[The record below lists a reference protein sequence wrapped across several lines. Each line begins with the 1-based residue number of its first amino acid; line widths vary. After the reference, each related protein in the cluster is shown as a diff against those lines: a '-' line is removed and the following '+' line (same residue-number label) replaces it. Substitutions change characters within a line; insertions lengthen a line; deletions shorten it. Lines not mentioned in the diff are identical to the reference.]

1 MRGGRRRGGGQVRN
15 KRNVGKK
22 CPERKTV
29 ARVAPLPIVNGIN
42 TREETAFTCVLSVGA
57 IVWSSDR
64 LVV

>member
-1 MRGGRRRGGGQVRN
+1 M
-15 KRNVGKK
+15 
-22 CPERKTV
+22 
-29 ARVAPLPIVNGIN
+29 ARVPPLPMVEGIN